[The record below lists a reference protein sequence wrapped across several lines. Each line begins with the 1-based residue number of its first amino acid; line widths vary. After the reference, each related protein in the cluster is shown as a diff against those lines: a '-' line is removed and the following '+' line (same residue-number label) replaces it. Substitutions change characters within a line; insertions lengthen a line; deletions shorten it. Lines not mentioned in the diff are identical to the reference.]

1 VNIAYNADGIFMV
14 KSASFMKEKPP
25 EPEPEPEPEKPK
37 EEAAAAKPKTAD
49 KAPESEAPKPD
60 AGAAKD
66 KASGEEGKAA
76 EADTKPKEA
85 AKEAEGKAKEKKP
98 EEGKAEEGKA
108 KEEKAKEEKPKE
120 KPKPK
125 FVQVGLG
132 VNSNVIGALPKA
144 KIDAYRNR
152 EAGLAQEER
161 IARERDER
169 RNDLETYVY
178 DIRDKVESY
187 DFESYMLPDA
197 REKYVARLEDEENW
211 LYTDEGNEST
221 KKVYIDKLAELRVIG
236 DRVLKLK
243 HERENIG
250 EAVENFKLA
259 QTKDLSIANSEDEKY
274 SHITKEERDTVR
286 SAWSKGLEF
295 VEGGIAKNAAR
306 KNHEDLAITIADI
319 IKKQTACAA

>member
-1 VNIAYNADGIFMV
+1 MG
-14 KSASFMKEKPP
+14 
-25 EPEPEPEPEKPK
+25 
-37 EEAAAAKPKTAD
+37 
-49 KAPESEAPKPD
+49 APKPD
-60 AGAAKD
+60 AAGKAKE
-66 KASGEEGKAA
+66 SGEEGKAA
-76 EADTKPKEA
+76 EADTKPAEA
-85 AKEAEGKAKEKKP
+85 AKEAEAKEGKAKEKKP
-98 EEGKAEEGKA
+98 EEGKA

-132 VNSNVIGALPKA
+132 VSSNVVGALNKT

-221 KKVYIDKLAELRVIG
+221 KKIYVDKLAELRVIG

-243 HERENIG
+243 HERE
-250 EAVENFKLA
+250 
-259 QTKDLSIANSEDEKY
+259 DEKY
-274 SHITKEERDTVR
+274 SHI
-286 SAWSKGLEF
+286 
-295 VEGGIAKNAAR
+295 
-306 KNHEDLAITIADI
+306 
-319 IKKQTACAA
+319 